1 MTVCRDGAYIKS
13 MYSSSCHLTRSPAL
27 TLGPTVPALQL
38 PGTWP
43 LLPPWPSV
51 PVYKVHTQ
59 TLKCTH
65 VTLKMILKVKIAFLS
80 TQWPC
85 FLSGR
90 G

>member
-1 MTVCRDGAYIKS
+1 MTVCRDGSYIKS
-13 MYSSSCHLTRSPAL
+13 VYSSSGHLMRF
-27 TLGPTVPALQL
+27 PALQL

-80 TQWPC
+80 TQCPC

>member
-13 MYSSSCHLTRSPAL
+13 AYSSSGHLTRFPAL
-27 TLGPTVPALQL
+27 TLGPQSLHYSSQG
-38 PGTWP
+38 PG
-43 LLPPWPSV
+43 PSCLHAICARV
-51 PVYKVHTQ
+51 QSAHSDLKVHTCD
-59 TLKCTH
+59 LKND
-65 VTLKMILKVKIAFLS
+65 LKVKIAFLS